1 MYRCPDCR
9 SVMYWSGWRLRCTGC
24 GRELWSPIKAIREIP
39 GGRYIRF
46 TESKDP
52 NRVLQRRRLNVL
64 EADPLIGRGWRK
76 EGKKVPTVVVV
87 RKECKLAGKG
97 GEI

>member
-1 MYRCPDCR
+1 MF
-9 SVMYWSGWRLRCTGC
+9 WWGAWLRCTQC

-52 NRVLQRRRLNVL
+52 NRILRRRELYIL
-64 EADPLIGRGWRK
+64 EADPLIGRGWW
-76 EGKKVPTVVVV
+76 KKGERVPKVVVV
-87 RKECKLAGKG
+87 RKECQLVGKG
-97 GEI
+97 GER